1 MTTAEI
7 QTLVDDAVAKLREHC
22 DSVQIFVTVTPEDGS
37 SDTWGCESG
46 KGNFYARQGQI
57 DEWLGIQR
65 QYQKNYAKRL
75 DRKQREEE
83 GLDSE

>member
-22 DSVQIFVTVTPEDGS
+22 DSVQIFVTVTPDDGS

-46 KGNFYARQGQI
+46 KGNFYARAAQI
-57 DEWLGIQR
+57 EEWVRMQHQR
-65 QYQKNYAKRL
+65 QTEYTKRKI
-75 DRKQREEE
+75 RQ